1 MFHRM
6 TRSMLAALALGVA
19 VTLAGARMLAPS
31 AAWADA
37 SDLASAQQLYDSAKY
52 ADAVTQLKAALD
64 GGKLSGGDA
73 VRGRELLARCQVKAG
88 DAAGAKKTFLALLRQ
103 DPLYRPDAT
112 QVPPDEMAAY
122 EAAHTVAAAEQERQK
137 QRIPASLGFNFGVGS
152 GKNKDFG
159 KFVASGGGKS
169 EFDVK
174 AFYGGTVRFPVKPRL
189 SIELEMQRFKA
200 TNHDS
205 FPDPGSRSYELTA
218 IPLSVSLHYLMAMHP
233 KWRSSVFFGG
243 GPMVQSKAQTKF
255 NFFGVIPLAASAS
268 KTAIYLHGGVEG
280 EYLLHPRL
288 SLTGRVLGRYAK
300 ASDLSIFNT
309 TDFNYTTVP
318 IKSRAV
324 DFSGYGASIGLRAYI
339 GY

>member
-1 MFHRM
+1 MAPALRSRTATWTSPDSAPRSVCAPTSATDAREAGMFHRM

-137 QRIPASLGFNFGVGS
+137 QPIPASLGFNFAGAIAQ
-152 GKNKDFG
+152 NKG
-159 KFVASGGGKS
+159 LVKAVASRPS
-169 EFDVK
+169 
-174 AFYGGTVRFPVKPRL
+174 P
-189 SIELEMQRFKA
+189 
-200 TNHDS
+200 
-205 FPDPGSRSYELTA
+205 
-218 IPLSVSLHYLMAMHP
+218 
-233 KWRSSVFFGG
+233 
-243 GPMVQSKAQTKF
+243 
-255 NFFGVIPLAASAS
+255 
-268 KTAIYLHGGVEG
+268 
-280 EYLLHPRL
+280 
-288 SLTGRVLGRYAK
+288 
-300 ASDLSIFNT
+300 
-309 TDFNYTTVP
+309 
-318 IKSRAV
+318 RAV
-324 DFSGYGASIGLRAYI
+324 A
-339 GY
+339 